1 MKENKSDIIFNEKCA
16 SDYDNQ
22 REKLAP
28 IKDSLHLCIRV
39 LLSKLPSDSRAL
51 IVGAGT
57 GSELI
62 YLASAFPQWSFTIVE
77 PSSAMLDV
85 CRQRAEKN
93 GISSR
98 CIYHEGYLSSL
109 INTDGFDVATSILVS
124 HFIVSQDERRR
135 YFSEIASKLCPGGYL
150 IEAGLA
156 SDISKS
162 EYNKLLEGWVNMHN
176 YAGMP
181 INIESFG
188 NEVAISPVEDVELL
202 IESSGFEN
210 PVLFFQ
216 TLLIHAWFSKV
227 NATDKTSM

>member
-28 IKDSLHLCIRV
+28 IKDSLYLCIRV

-62 YLASAFPQWSFTIVE
+62 YLASAFPQWSFAIVE

-227 NATDKTSM
+227 NATGKTSM